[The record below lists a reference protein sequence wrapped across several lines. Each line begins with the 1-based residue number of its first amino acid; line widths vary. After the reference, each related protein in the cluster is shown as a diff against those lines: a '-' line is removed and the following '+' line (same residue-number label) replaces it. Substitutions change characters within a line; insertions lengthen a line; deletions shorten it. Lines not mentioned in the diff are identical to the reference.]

1 MNIQK
6 MTKPHQRDALAGLF
20 FYRCDTLNQL
30 EQSPNTFIERVA
42 FIEGVGLLPV
52 ALQSEVTTVEN
63 VAVVGVNLAASFK
76 RGVV

>member
-1 MNIQK
+1 
-6 MTKPHQRDALAGLF
+6 MTKSRQRDALAGLF
-20 FYRCDTLNQL
+20 FYRCDTLIQL
-30 EQSPNTFIERVA
+30 EQSPNRFIECVA

-63 VAVVGVNLAASFK
+63 VAVVGVNLAAGFK